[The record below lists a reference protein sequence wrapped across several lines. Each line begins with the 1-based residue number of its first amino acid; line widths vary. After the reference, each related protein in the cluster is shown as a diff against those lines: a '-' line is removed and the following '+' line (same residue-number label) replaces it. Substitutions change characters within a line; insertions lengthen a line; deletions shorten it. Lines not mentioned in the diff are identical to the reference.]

1 MCFPPPVMQLDD
13 KLTLPAWELSV
24 NMAEILKGLSTH
36 DSIGTEHSIRRQT
49 ATQGHLKTGNTVP
62 RWFSYRVW
70 LLQPGAKSA
79 NGTATVSYMAN
90 RANGLS
96 NRSYK

>member
-1 MCFPPPVMQLDD
+1 MCFTPPVMQLDD

-49 ATQGHLKTGNTVP
+49 ANQGHLTTVP

-70 LLQPGAKSA
+70 LLQPKSA